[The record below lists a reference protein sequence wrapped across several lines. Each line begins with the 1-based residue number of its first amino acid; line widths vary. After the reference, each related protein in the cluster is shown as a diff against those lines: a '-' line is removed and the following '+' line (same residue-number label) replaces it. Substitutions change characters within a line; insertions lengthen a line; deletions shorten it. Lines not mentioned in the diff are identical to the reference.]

1 MKKYFLMIMMLCV
14 VSENSLS
21 AAAESSD
28 EDGNKP
34 VAGQNR
40 VTPCKDISVLIGG
53 VQAALDDPYKDSPS
67 GTFIASGAH
76 FFITMAGSHQTFKA
90 WFPVFMDEET
100 AAWAAPAAAVI
111 FSGARLLLVSDKPI
125 SSVAGTAILAGL
137 GWLSHSP

>member
-21 AAAESSD
+21 AAESSD

-40 VTPCKDISVLIGG
+40 VPPCKDISVLIGG

-67 GTFIASGAH
+67 GTFIISGTH

-100 AAWAAPAAAVI
+100 AAWAAPAASVV
-111 FSGARLLLVSDKPI
+111 FSGARLFLVSDKPI
-125 SSVAGTAILAGL
+125 SSVAGTAIIAVF
-137 GWLSHSP
+137 GWLFHSP